1 MAKKKHPYGDQG
13 WSREENDRL
22 ANPSAEEE
30 NEEWEE
36 LPVKRASTGLAGV
49 IEKLRKNPWVKKNPQ
64 LAAGAAGGV
73 ALLLMALFVGW
84 QMGWFSSG
92 KGNKRQSSAV
102 AAQPVPPP
110 PALTPPAGPPTPGEQ
125 PKPPQPN
132 PGEEPKKE
140 EPKKPEKL
148 PLPDDVAKWKRA
160 DYLRARAEN
169 DPKLLNAVEYLGAK
183 FAGSEP
189 AAQGLADLLK
199 PLKVDPAPAGQP
211 PGAERPRNPAE
222 STKLVETIIVA
233 LGSNG
238 SAAAKSTLEQ
248 ILSGTLPTED
258 DKTAVEAAL
267 KTLIA
272 NPSPEGDALLLR
284 ALTAAD
290 ALRPADRQGPWP
302 AKELRAKAME
312 LVKPAASENLR
323 QKLAEALAERF
334 AKLDAQDPMRELLSV
349 TDPLNCRAQIV
360 LYEGATAK
368 DVKLKLEQQ
377 LLGYASTAMARM
389 LGISEGAEEGVAVAV
404 SPAAS
409 GNKPDLELG
418 SRLAAQLWSDK
429 FLGLVEPQLAD
440 LRSFDKQSQ
449 LVLLAGT
456 IPLEPMRAALAKQLL
471 PPRKHWID
479 GPKALETAGLFDKVV
494 TDPGLLVLVKM
505 LPRKEAKGARAPA
518 DTLPRPG
525 KSGRTPVTPPAG
537 KTGAAGK
544 VAEAQKKQQA
554 EQDWMTC
561 SSKMVALWCKRFCA
575 VAQAREKA
583 AVESGKPAPDLAA
596 PKLPSEFELDP
607 DAKVTAAYHLVWP
620 DDAPAALGSAKPG
633 SLEIHYLRIEETS
646 KPKRLI
652 SFYKKVLAKVTLA
665 KVTDV
670 RTSDKSAWI
679 DSLRP
684 GSQKDR
690 RRSVDVLISRAPGEQ
705 GGDLA
710 KDDEDAELVVEILA
724 VEIKDPAKE

>member
-1 MAKKKHPYGDQG
+1 MAKKKRPYGDQG

-36 LPVKRASTGLAGV
+36 LPVKGASTGLAGI
-49 IEKLRKNPWVKKNPQ
+49 IENLKRNPWVKKNPQ

-73 ALLLMALFVGW
+73 ALLLVVLIVGW

-92 KGNKRQSSAV
+92 KGKKQLPAV
-102 AAQPVPPP
+102 AAQPAPP
-110 PALTPPAGPPTPGEQ
+110 PAAPAPPPGPPAPGEQ

-132 PGEEPKKE
+132 PKEEPKKE

-148 PLPDDVAKWKRA
+148 PLPDDVAKWKKA

-169 DPKLLNAVEYLGAK
+169 DPKLLNAVEYLGEK

-189 AAQGLADLLK
+189 AAQGLTDLLK

-211 PGAERPRNPAE
+211 PGAVRPRNPAE
-222 STKLVETIIVA
+222 STKLVETIVAA

-248 ILSGTLPTED
+248 ILSGSLATED

-267 KTLIA
+267 KTLVT

-312 LVKPAASENLR
+312 LVKPSASEGLR
-323 QKLAEALAERF
+323 LKLAEAFAERF
-334 AKLDAQDPMRELLSV
+334 AKLDAQDPMRELLSI
-349 TDPLNCRAQIV
+349 TDPLNCRAQLV

-389 LGISEGAEEGVAVAV
+389 LGIPEGAEEGVAVAV
-404 SPAAS
+404 SPAAY
-409 GNKPDLELG
+409 GKKPDHELG
-418 SRLAAQLWSDK
+418 LRLAAPLWSDK
-429 FLGLVEPQLAD
+429 LLGLVEPQLAD

-456 IPLEPMRAALAKQLL
+456 IPLEPMRAALAKQL
-471 PPRKHWID
+471 RKHSSD
-479 GPKALETAGLFDKVV
+479 GPKALETAGLIDKVV

-505 LPRKEAKGARAPA
+505 LPRKEPKVARSPA

-525 KSGRTPVTPPAG
+525 RPVRPPVTPPPG
-537 KTGAAGK
+537 RTGATGK

-554 EQDWMTC
+554 ELDWMTC
-561 SSKMVALWCKRFCA
+561 SSKMVALWCKRFGA

-583 AVESGKPAPDLAA
+583 AVESGKPAANLAA
-596 PKLPSEFELDP
+596 AKLPGEFELGP

-620 DDAPAALGSAKPG
+620 DDAPAALGNAKPG
-633 SLEIHYLRIEETS
+633 SLEIHYLRIEETG

-652 SFYKKVLAKVTLA
+652 NFYRAQVKGG
-665 KVTDV
+665 DV
-670 RTSDKSAWI
+670 RTNDKMVWI

-684 GSQKDR
+684 GSQTDR
-690 RRSVDVLISRAPGEQ
+690 RRSIDVLISRAPGEQ
-705 GGDLA
+705 GGELA
-710 KDDEDAELVVEILA
+710 KDDEDADLVVEILA
-724 VEIKDPAKE
+724 VEIKDPAKD